1 MVAGLTYNLE
11 NPDTDYQN
19 GVSSHLDWGASQ
31 FLSEKAQVGLVGY
44 IYYQIGGDS
53 GSRARLGDFK
63 SRVYGI
69 GPQVGF
75 LFPLGGRQVYLNIG
89 SSVSPPAPSGRRPC

>member
-1 MVAGLTYNLE
+1 VICLYVDPSKVSSECRARSLDQKKGHEASVVAGLTYNLE

-53 GSRARLGDFK
+53 GSGARLG
-63 SRVYGI
+63 R
-69 GPQVGF
+69 
-75 LFPLGGRQVYLNIG
+75 
-89 SSVSPPAPSGRRPC
+89 ATRRL